1 MTRIAEGI
9 QGKSFISG
17 VNNPVERTLRSCI
30 LHDPSLGLIAS
41 EKILYRQPSI
51 NNEKVILLSGGGCG
65 HEPAH
70 AGYLGEG
77 ALDVVVAGE
86 IFASPSASQ
95 ILAAMHTVRSSKGT
109 LMIAKNYTGDKLNFG
124 LAAEKAKANGH
135 NVNMVVVGDDVSVEG
150 NSLVGQR
157 GLAGVVFVH
166 KVSGAK
172 AAKGA
177 NLDEVTAVANRAAS
191 QMATAAASLD
201 RCSVPGRAGQEALP
215 HNQLEFGMGIHNEPG
230 VVRESIPSLESTV
243 QKTLD
248 MIFTAKPNMW
258 HPKPGLRVALMV
270 NNLGGLS
277 LLELGVVADE
287 VVRQVVERGIK
298 IDKSLVGTFV
308 TSLDGPGFSATL
320 LQLDEELKQLLDAPT
335 TAPAWPRS
343 IHGWG
348 TDAEA
353 VAMRDIRYMNGVDT
367 YERETGFKVAM
378 SLVKALIHSVAKTT
392 AEDEPRIT
400 QYDTLAGDG
409 DCGQTLLNG
418 LVDEFE
424 SEDGEFLGIGQIFR
438 RTAITAER
446 SMGGTSGAIY
456 AIFLNAV
463 ANNLTDQA
471 LANPTTNL
479 QDIISSSLQRGLDEL
494 CHYTPARIGHRT
506 LMDALIPFVKTFAGK
521 GSLRDAVLEAC
532 KGAESTRQMAA
543 ALGRAS
549 YVGRDRFN
557 EEGGIP
563 DPGALG
569 VVSIL
574 RGMEAV
580 LG

>member
-51 NNEKVILLSGGGCG
+51 NNEKVILLSGGGSG

-86 IFASPSASQ
+86 IFASPSESQ

-367 YERETGFKVAM
+367 YERETGFK
-378 SLVKALIHSVAKTT
+378 
-392 AEDEPRIT
+392 
-400 QYDTLAGDG
+400 
-409 DCGQTLLNG
+409 G